1 MFYLCMENQK
11 QYVIDTN
18 VLLEDPHALFKL
30 RNGNENWIV
39 KKFRGSSIYAHIVL
53 KGEKSRG
60 PITGLVNNSGL

>member
-1 MFYLCMENQK
+1 MFDLRMENQK
-11 QYVIDTN
+11 QYVIDTK
-18 VLLEDPHALFKL
+18 VLLEDPHSLFKL

-60 PITGLVNNSGL
+60 PITDLVINSGP